1 MNPFFL
7 RTRTG
12 LGGKITSF
20 LNRPKVELDF
30 KEEENYVVRN
40 VNDRIL
46 EIRLKIIN
54 NGLTTAKRT
63 NVKLESVI
71 QGEMNVLTRDPH
83 ENYFKLNIS
92 DEDLQNGDYK
102 FIELIKKRGTVKEG
116 RKKIELFTKTDQKI
130 DEHDVVFN
138 IVVTG
143 EYFPAF
149 KKNLLN
155 TNIMKT
161 LEKQSFMNYQN
172 SPIIIEPIF
181 NALFNTRGK
190 S

>member
-7 RTRTG
+7 RARTG

-40 VNDRIL
+40 VNDRVL

-92 DEDLQNGDYK
+92 DEDSQNGDYK

-116 RKKIELFTKTDQKI
+116 RKKIVDTFRDEIFILLPRAAWQQRDSFT
-130 DEHDVVFN
+130 N
-138 IVVTG
+138 SN
-143 EYFPAF
+143 A
-149 KKNLLN
+149 
-155 TNIMKT
+155 
-161 LEKQSFMNYQN
+161 NYGI
-172 SPIIIEPIF
+172 SMSKG
-181 NALFNTRGK
+181 GK
-190 S
+190 AEIKARDI